1 MIMLVTKFSN
11 GKYGDESEL
20 FAEAISQDNIKLMG
34 EMIALQT
41 LRTAKRF
48 DFKVADALY
57 IYLIKDLH
65 HMQELD
71 YTISDAYDLAQTAMC
86 FLYQYVGKN
95 IYDVCCKDM
104 KGMDISIKLAC
115 YREVNAELS
124 KLRRKAQCTEYID
137 FTDYKA
143 LPMDPVDCFE
153 KAEWDYTK
161 ADALL
166 NAMHLNT
173 IETALLNCI
182 MKKMLQSEITTELNI
197 GRGCLNYRKKTI
209 RQKCLMA
216 LKYI

>member
-1 MIMLVTKFSN
+1 MLVTKFSN

-20 FAEAISQDNIKLMG
+20 FAEPISQDNVKLMG

-57 IYLIKDLH
+57 VDLIKDLH
-65 HMQELD
+65 HMNEIE
-71 YTISDAYDLAQTAMC
+71 YMISDAYDLAQTAIC
-86 FLYQYVGKN
+86 FLYEHIGSNV
-95 IYDVCCKDM
+95 YDVRCKDS
-104 KGMDISIKLAC
+104 KGACISIKLAC
-115 YREVNAELS
+115 YREVDAELS
-124 KLRRKAQCTEYID
+124 KLRKKAQCTEYID

-153 KAEWDYTK
+153 KAEWDYAK

-182 MKKMLQSEITTELNI
+182 VNKMLQSEITAKLNI

-209 RQKCLMA
+209 RQKCLKA
-216 LKYI
+216 LDF